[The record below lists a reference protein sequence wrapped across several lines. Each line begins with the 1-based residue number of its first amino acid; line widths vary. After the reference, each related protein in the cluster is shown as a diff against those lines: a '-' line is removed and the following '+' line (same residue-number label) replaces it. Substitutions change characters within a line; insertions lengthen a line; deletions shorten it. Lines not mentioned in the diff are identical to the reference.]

1 MARLRLLRR
10 HLFSLWDS
18 VVDGVVDID
27 THRSRTVLQMVGIV
41 LGVASVVAT
50 FGLIDGGRR
59 QGQKFWDETGGIRKM
74 FIRELD
80 ARELKQNAL
89 EKRSKGLTYDDA
101 LALEAQAKTLDL
113 VEPTME
119 RRELV
124 KAAGFEKRLDISG
137 ATPNYEPMYDFH
149 PAEGRFLTA
158 EDMGRSSKVVVLGST
173 RREEIFGGRP
183 AVGQV
188 ISVGADRY
196 TVVGVMERKEF
207 YWNSA
212 NSNNL
217 EWMNRL
223 VFVPI
228 TSMITRMVGDRQNQK
243 VAYINVQARTVEGM
257 EAATEEVKTILRRT
271 HGGGEDFQVFN
282 RAAFM
287 QQMDQQNQKVAYINV
302 QARTVEGMEAATE
315 EVKAVLRRAHGGV
328 EDFQVFNRAAFM
340 QQMDQQNRIYDVT
353 FLVCGAISLLVG
365 GIVIMNILLAS
376 FNERIRE
383 VGTRKALGAT
393 GLNIMAQ
400 FLVESVV
407 VTVFGGV
414 LGLGLGVGFT
424 AAMSTLIQQPV
435 VVTPRIMGLGLFFAV
450 GVGIFFGFYPA
461 VRAAR
466 LNPIE
471 ALRYE

>member
-124 KAAGFEKRLDISG
+124 KAPGFEKRLDISG

-188 ISVGADRY
+188 ISIGADRY

-228 TSMITRMVGDRQNQK
+228 TSMITRMVGDR
-243 VAYINVQARTVEGM
+243 
-257 EAATEEVKTILRRT
+257 
-271 HGGGEDFQVFN
+271 
-282 RAAFM
+282 
-287 QQMDQQNQKVAYINV
+287 QNQKVAYINV

-424 AAMSTLIQQPV
+424 AAMSSLIQQPV
-435 VVTPRIMGLGLFFAV
+435 VMTPRIMGLGLFFAV
-450 GVGIFFGFYPA
+450 GVGVFFGFYPA

>member
-1 MARLRLLRR
+1 VARLRLLRR

-27 THRSRTVLQMVGIV
+27 THRSRTVLQAVGIV

-59 QGQKFWDETGGIRKM
+59 QGQRFWDETGGIRKM

-101 LALEAQAKTLDL
+101 LALQAQATTLDL

-119 RRELV
+119 RPELV
-124 KAAGFEKRLDISG
+124 KAPGFEKRLDVSG

-188 ISVGADRY
+188 LSIGADRY

-212 NSNNL
+212 NGNNL

-257 EAATEEVKTILRRT
+257 EAATAEVKTILRR
-271 HGGGEDFQVFN
+271 
-282 RAAFM
+282 
-287 QQMDQQNQKVAYINV
+287 
-302 QARTVEGMEAATE
+302 
-315 EVKAVLRRAHGGV
+315 AHGGAL
-328 EDFQVFNRAAFM
+328 DFQVFNRAAFM

-407 VTVFGGV
+407 VTILGGL

-424 AAMSTLIQQPV
+424 AAMSSLIQQPV
-435 VVTPRIMGLGLFFAV
+435 VMTPRIMGLGLFFAV
-450 GVGIFFGFYPA
+450 FVGIFFGFYPA

>member
-1 MARLRLLRR
+1 MARAKALRR
-10 HLFSLWDS
+10 YLMSLWDS
-18 VVDGVVDID
+18 VVDGVVDIN
-27 THRSRTVLQMVGIV
+27 THRSRSLLQMVGIV

-59 QGQKFWDETGGIRKM
+59 KGEEFWDKTGGIRKM

-80 ARELKQNAL
+80 AREMKQNAQ
-89 EKRSKGLTYDDA
+89 ERRSKGLTYDDA
-101 LALEAQAKTLDL
+101 LALKAQATTLEL

-119 RRELV
+119 RNEIV
-124 KAAGFEKRLDISG
+124 KAPGFEKQLEISG
-137 ATPNYEPMYDFH
+137 ATPSYEPMYDFH
-149 PAEGRFLTA
+149 PAEGRFITA
-158 EDMGRSSKVVVLGST
+158 EDLVRSSKVVVLGST
-173 RREEIFGGRP
+173 RREEHFGGRP
-183 AVGQV
+183 ALGQAV
-188 ISVGADRY
+188 SIGGDRY

-212 NSNNL
+212 NHNSL
-217 EWMNRL
+217 EWMNRF
-223 VFVPI
+223 VFVPV
-228 TSMITRMVGDRQNQK
+228 TSMITRMAGDRQNQK
-243 VAYINVQARTVEGM
+243 VAYINVQVRNVKEM
-257 EAATEEVKTILRRT
+257 DKATDEVKTILRRT
-271 HGGGEDFQVFN
+271 
-282 RAAFM
+282 
-287 QQMDQQNQKVAYINV
+287 
-302 QARTVEGMEAATE
+302 
-315 EVKAVLRRAHGGV
+315 HGGV

-340 QQMDQQNRIYDVT
+340 RQQEQQGRIYDVT
-353 FLVCGAISLLVG
+353 FLTCGTISLLVG

-376 FNERIRE
+376 FNERVRE

-407 VTVFGGV
+407 VTIFGGL

-435 VVTPRIMGLGLFFAV
+435 VMTPRIMGIGLVFAV
-450 GVGIFFGFYPA
+450 SVGIFFGFYPA
-461 VRAAR
+461 IRAAR

>member
-1 MARLRLLRR
+1 MSRVRALRI
-10 HLFSLWDS
+10 HLASLWDS
-18 VVDGVVDID
+18 VVDGIADIN
-27 THRSRTVLQMVGIV
+27 THRSRSVLQMVGIV

-50 FGLIDGGRR
+50 FGLIDGGRA
-59 QGQKFWDETGGIRKM
+59 QSNKFWDQTGGVRKM

-80 ARELKQNAL
+80 SRELKQNAA
-89 EKRSKGLTYDDA
+89 ERKSKGLTWDDA
-101 LALEAQAKTLDL
+101 QALSKQATTLEI
-113 VEPTME
+113 VEPTMI
-119 RRELV
+119 RRENV
-124 KAAGFEKRLDISG
+124 RTDGFDKGLDISG

-149 PAEGRFLTA
+149 PAEGRFITS
-158 EDMGRSSKVVVLGST
+158 EDIDRSSKVVVLGST
-173 RREEIFGGRP
+173 RREQMFGGRP
-183 AVGQV
+183 AVGQMV
-188 ISVGADRY
+188 SIGGDRY
-196 TVVGVMERKEF
+196 TVVGVMVRKEF

-212 NSNNL
+212 NRNAL
-217 EWMNRL
+217 EWMNEI

-228 TSMITRMVGDRQNQK
+228 TSVITRMVGDRENRK
-243 VAYINVQARTVEGM
+243 VAYINVQVRDVKDM
-257 EAATEEVKTILRRT
+257 EKAT
-271 HGGGEDFQVFN
+271 
-282 RAAFM
+282 A
-287 QQMDQQNQKVAYINV
+287 
-302 QARTVEGMEAATE
+302 
-315 EVKAVLRRAHGGV
+315 EVKAILKRGHGGV

-340 QQMDQQNRIYDVT
+340 EQMDQQGKIYDIT

-407 VTVFGGV
+407 VTIVGGL
-414 LGLGLGVGFT
+414 LGLALGVAFT
-424 AAMSTLIQQPV
+424 TAMSNLVQQPV
-435 VVTPRIMGLGLFFAV
+435 VMTARNMALGLFFAV

-461 VRAAR
+461 IRAAR

>member
-1 MARLRLLRR
+1 MARFKSLHNLLY
-10 HLFSLWDS
+10 SLWDS
-18 VVDGVVDID
+18 VVDGVVDMGA
-27 THRSRTVLQMVGIV
+27 HKSRSFLQMVGII
-41 LGVASVVAT
+41 LGVGSVVAT

-59 QGQKFWDETGGIRKM
+59 QGQEFWEQTGGIKKM

-80 ARELKQNAL
+80 ARELRQNAI
-89 EKRSKGLTYDDA
+89 EKKSKGLTYDDA
-101 LALEAQAKTLDL
+101 LALQAQATTLEL

-119 RRELV
+119 RREVV
-124 KAAGFEKRLDISG
+124 KAPGFEKQLEIAGS
-137 ATPNYEPMYDFH
+137 TPSYEPMYDFH
-149 PAEGRFLTA
+149 PAEGRFLTP
-158 EDMGRSSKVVVLGST
+158 EDLARSAKVVVLGST
-173 RREEIFGGRP
+173 RREQMFGGRP

-188 ISVGADRY
+188 VSIGADRY

-207 YWNSA
+207 YWNLA
-212 NSNNL
+212 NRNAL
-217 EWMNRL
+217 EWMNEMM
-223 VFVPI
+223 FVPV
-228 TSMITRMVGDRQNQK
+228 TSVITRMVGDREGQK
-243 VAYINVQARTVEGM
+243 VAYINVQVRNVKDM
-257 EAATEEVKTILRRT
+257 ERAT
-271 HGGGEDFQVFN
+271 D
-282 RAAFM
+282 
-287 QQMDQQNQKVAYINV
+287 
-302 QARTVEGMEAATE
+302 
-315 EVKAVLRRAHGGV
+315 EVKAILRRAHGGV

-340 QQMDQQNRIYDVT
+340 QQMDEQGKIYDIT
-353 FLVCGAISLLVG
+353 FLTCGTISLLVG

-407 VTVFGGV
+407 VTIVGGL

-424 AAMSTLIQQPV
+424 HAMSTLIQQPV
-435 VVTPRIMGLGLFFAV
+435 VMTAQNMLLGLVFAV
-450 GVGIFFGFYPA
+450 TIGIFFGFYPA

>member
-1 MARLRLLRR
+1 MARFTALRNLLY
-10 HLFSLWDS
+10 SLWDS
-18 VVDGVVDID
+18 VVDGVVDMGA
-27 THRSRTVLQMVGIV
+27 HKSRSVLQMVGII
-41 LGVASVVAT
+41 LGVGSVVAT

-59 QGQKFWDETGGIRKM
+59 QGQKFWEETGGIKKM

-80 ARELKQNAL
+80 AREMKQNAV

-101 LALEAQAKTLDL
+101 LALKAQATTLEL

-119 RRELV
+119 RSEVVR
-124 KAAGFEKRLDISG
+124 APGFEKQIDVSG
-137 ATPNYEPMYDFH
+137 DTPTFEHMYDFH

-158 EDMGRSSKVVVLGST
+158 EDIVRNAKVVVLGST
-173 RREEIFGGRP
+173 RREQMFGGRS

-212 NSNNL
+212 NRNAL
-217 EWMNRL
+217 EWMNEMM
-223 VFVPI
+223 FVPV

-243 VAYINVQARTVEGM
+243 VAYINVQVRDLKEM
-257 EAATEEVKTILRRT
+257 DKATEEVTTI
-271 HGGGEDFQVFN
+271 
-282 RAAFM
+282 
-287 QQMDQQNQKVAYINV
+287 
-302 QARTVEGMEAATE
+302 
-315 EVKAVLRRAHGGV
+315 LRRAHGGV

-340 QQMDQQNRIYDVT
+340 QQMDEQGRIYDVT
-353 FLVCGAISLLVG
+353 FLVCGTISLLVG

-393 GLNIMAQ
+393 GLNILAQ

-407 VTVFGGV
+407 VTVAGGL

-424 AAMSTLIQQPV
+424 HAMSRLVQQPV
-435 VVTPRIMGLGLFFAV
+435 VMTPQNMVLGLVFAV
-450 GVGIFFGFYPA
+450 TIGIFFGFYPA
-461 VRAAR
+461 IRAAR

>member
-18 VVDGVVDID
+18 VVDGIVDID
-27 THRSRTVLQMVGIV
+27 THRSRTVLQAVGIV

-101 LALEAQAKTLDL
+101 LALQAQAATLDL

-124 KAAGFEKRLDISG
+124 KAPGFEKRLDVSG

-158 EDMGRSSKVVVLGST
+158 EDMDRSAKVVVLGSA

-183 AVGQV
+183 ALGQV
-188 ISVGADRY
+188 LSLGADRY

-228 TSMITRMVGDRQNQK
+228 TSMITRMVGDRQSQK

-257 EAATEEVKTILRRT
+257 EAATEEVKTI
-271 HGGGEDFQVFN
+271 
-282 RAAFM
+282 
-287 QQMDQQNQKVAYINV
+287 
-302 QARTVEGMEAATE
+302 
-315 EVKAVLRRAHGGV
+315 LRRAHGGV

-407 VTVFGGV
+407 VTILGGV

-424 AAMSTLIQQPV
+424 AAMSTLLQQPV
-435 VVTPRIMGLGLFFAV
+435 VMTPRIMALGLFFAV

>member
-18 VVDGVVDID
+18 VVDGIVDINS
-27 THRSRTVLQMVGIV
+27 HRSRSLLQMVGIV
-41 LGVASVVAT
+41 FGVASVVAT

-59 QGQKFWDETGGIRKM
+59 KGEEFWDKTGGVRKM

-80 ARELKQNAL
+80 ARELKQNAI

-101 LALEAQAKTLDL
+101 LALKAQATTLEL

-119 RRELV
+119 RREV
-124 KAAGFEKRLDISG
+124 VRAPGFEKSLDISG
-137 ATPNYEPMYDFH
+137 ATPSYRPMYDFN
-149 PAEGRFLTA
+149 PAEGRFLTD
-158 EDMGRSSKVVVLGST
+158 EDLTRSAKVVVLGST
-173 RREEIFGGRP
+173 RRRELFGGRP
-183 AVGQV
+183 AVGQLV
-188 ISVGADRY
+188 SIGADRY
-196 TVVGVMERKEF
+196 TVVGVMERKVF

-212 NSNNL
+212 NRNSL
-217 EWMNRL
+217 EWMNRMM
-223 VFVPI
+223 FVPI
-228 TSMITRMVGDRQNQK
+228 TSMINRMVGDRQNQK
-243 VAYINVQARTVEGM
+243 VAYINVQARSVDEM
-257 EAATEEVKTILRRT
+257 EESTEEVTTI
-271 HGGGEDFQVFN
+271 
-282 RAAFM
+282 
-287 QQMDQQNQKVAYINV
+287 
-302 QARTVEGMEAATE
+302 
-315 EVKAVLRRAHGGV
+315 LRRAHGGV

-340 QQMDQQNRIYDVT
+340 QQMDEQGKIYDIT

-376 FNERIRE
+376 FNERVRE

-407 VTVFGGV
+407 VTVLGGL

-424 AAMSTLIQQPV
+424 TAMSSLIQQPV
-435 VVTPRIMGLGLFFAV
+435 VLTPGIMVLGLSFAV
-450 GVGIFFGFYPA
+450 AVGIFFGFYPA
-461 VRAAR
+461 IRAAR

>member
-1 MARLRLLRR
+1 VARLRLLRR

-18 VVDGVVDID
+18 VIDGIVDIN

-59 QGQKFWDETGGIRKM
+59 QGQAFWDKTGGIRKM

-80 ARELKQNAL
+80 ARELKQNAI

-101 LALEAQAKTLDL
+101 LALVAEATTIDL

-124 KAAGFEKRLDISG
+124 KAAGFEKRLDVSG

-158 EDMGRSSKVVVLGST
+158 EDMERSSKVVVLGST
-173 RREEIFGGRP
+173 RREELFGGRP
-183 AVGQV
+183 AVGRV
-188 ISVGADRY
+188 ISIGDDRY

-257 EAATEEVKTILRRT
+257 K
-271 HGGGEDFQVFN
+271 D
-282 RAAFM
+282 
-287 QQMDQQNQKVAYINV
+287 
-302 QARTVEGMEAATE
+302 ATE
-315 EVKAVLRRAHGGV
+315 EVKAILRRSHGGV

-407 VTVFGGV
+407 VTIFGGL

-424 AAMSTLIQQPV
+424 AAMSSLIQQPV
-435 VVTPRIMGLGLFFAV
+435 VMTPRIMALGLFFAV
-450 GVGIFFGFYPA
+450 AVGIFFGFYPA

>member
-1 MARLRLLRR
+1 VARLRLLRR

-80 ARELKQNAL
+80 AREVKQNAL

-101 LALEAQAKTLDL
+101 LALETQAKTLDL

-124 KAAGFEKRLDISG
+124 KAAGFEKRLDVSG

-188 ISVGADRY
+188 ISIGADRY

-257 EAATEEVKTILRRT
+257 EAATEEVK
-271 HGGGEDFQVFN
+271 
-282 RAAFM
+282 
-287 QQMDQQNQKVAYINV
+287 
-302 QARTVEGMEAATE
+302 
-315 EVKAVLRRAHGGV
+315 AVLRRAHGGV

-340 QQMDQQNRIYDVT
+340 EQMDQQNRIYDVT

-424 AAMSTLIQQPV
+424 AAMSALIQQPV
-435 VVTPRIMGLGLFFAV
+435 VMTPRIMALGLFFAV